1 MPLPREAISVY
12 SRSFVWPVTSSS
24 RYSFAFLIFAAIFE
38 TMQSAKIFSG
48 TGSQQLTEQICKRFG
63 TQPGRVN
70 IQRFSDGEI
79 SPIFL
84 ESVRGDYV
92 FLVQS
97 TFAPAENFMEL
108 LLMIDAARRA
118 SAYKIIAVI
127 PYYGYARQD
136 RKDRPRVAIGSKL
149 VANMLVAAGADRVI
163 TMDLHAPQ
171 IQGYFDIPVDHLDS
185 HAVFIPHIENLRLE
199 NLTFAAPDV
208 GATNRIREI
217 ASYFNAEMVICDKHR
232 KRANEIASM
241 VVIGDVAGKD
251 IVIIDDICDTGGT
264 LAKSAALLKE
274 KGARSVR
281 ALITHP
287 VLSGKAY
294 ENIENSVLEE
304 LIVCDTIPVKK
315 ASSKIKV
322 ISVAELFAVAI
333 RNAFENK
340 SITSLFIHSQRRD
353 K

>member
-1 MPLPREAISVY
+1 MHSSV
-12 SRSFVWPVTSSS
+12 
-24 RYSFAFLIFAAIFE
+24 
-38 TMQSAKIFSG
+38 KIFSG
-48 TGSQQLTEQICKRFG
+48 TGSQYLAEKIAQQYGSPLGKCI
-63 TQPGRVN
+63 TQK
-70 IQRFSDGEI
+70 FSDGEFQ
-79 SPIFL
+79 PVFQ
-84 ESVRGDYV
+84 ESIRGDMV
-92 FLVQS
+92 FLIQS
-97 TFAPAENFMEL
+97 TFSPTDNILEL
-108 LLMIDAARRA
+108 LLMIDAVRRA
-118 SAYKIIAVI
+118 SAYKVVAVI

-136 RKDRPRVAIGSKL
+136 RKDKPRVAIGSKL
-149 VANMLVAAGADRVI
+149 IANMIVAAGADRVI

-185 HAVFIPHIENLRLE
+185 SAIFIPYIENLKLE

-208 GATNRIREI
+208 GSANRIREI

-241 VVIGDVAGKD
+241 VVIGEVEGRD
-251 IVIIDDICDTGGT
+251 IVLIDDICDTGGT
-264 LAKSAALLKE
+264 LAKAAGLLKE

-281 ALITHP
+281 ALCTHP
-287 VLSGKAY
+287 VLSGNAY
-294 ENIENSVLEE
+294 ANIENSVLEE
-304 LIVCDTIPVKK
+304 LIVCNTIPLKK
-315 ASSKIKV
+315 ESPKIKV

>member
-1 MPLPREAISVY
+1 GA
-12 SRSFVWPVTSSS
+12 
-24 RYSFAFLIFAAIFE
+24 
-38 TMQSAKIFSG
+38 
-48 TGSQQLTEQICKRFG
+48 
-63 TQPGRVN
+63 QPGKVN

-79 SPIFL
+79 SPVFL
-84 ESVRGDYV
+84 ESVRGDYI

-97 TFAPAENFMEL
+97 THSPAENFMEL

-118 SAYKIIAVI
+118 SAYKVIAVI

-149 VANMLVAAGADRVI
+149 VANMLVAAGADRII

-185 HAVFIPHIENLRLE
+185 HAVFIPYIENLRLE

-217 ASYFNAEMVICDKHR
+217 ANYFNSEMVICDKHR

-241 VVIGDVAGKD
+241 VVIGDVSGKD

-304 LIVCDTIPVKK
+304 LVVCDTIPLRKETP
-315 ASSKIKV
+315 KIKV
-322 ISVAELFAVAI
+322 LSVAELFAVAI
-333 RNAFENK
+333 RNAYENK